1 MYIISPVS
9 AHVFPCAVMLSSQ
22 KSTVPSVPPKSH
34 NPRVVRS
41 GVNASSYAEPLSYVA
56 SNRPA
61 WYFRPLFAVFF
72 D

>member
-1 MYIISPVS
+1 VVS
-9 AHVFPCAVMLSSQ
+9 
-22 KSTVPSVPPKSH
+22 
-34 NPRVVRS
+34 S